1 MMSEKKVQN
10 DILLEASK
18 KGWRLFR
25 NNVAQAWVG
34 VLFRSPMPVSVRLM
48 PGDIVLRSARPLD
61 AGLCKGSSDL
71 IGWESVTITPD
82 MVGQK
87 IARFTA
93 IEVKDG
99 KGRATADQNNF
110 IENVKRAGGNGKVVY
125 GADEL

>member
-1 MMSEKKVQN
+1 MSEKKVQN

>member
-1 MMSEKKVQN
+1 MSEKKVQN

-34 VLFRSPMPVSVRLM
+34 VLFRSPMPVSIRLM
-48 PGDIVLRSARPLD
+48 PGDIVLRSARPID

-71 IGWESVTITPD
+71 IGWESVTITPE

-93 IEVKDG
+93 IEVKNGNG
-99 KGRATADQNNF
+99 KATAEQSNF
-110 IENVKRAGGNGKVVY
+110 IDNVNRAGGKGKIVY
-125 GADEL
+125 GGDDL

>member
-1 MMSEKKVQN
+1 MSEKKVQN

-34 VLFRSPMPVSVRLM
+34 VLFRSPMPVSIRLM
-48 PGDIVLRSARPLD
+48 PGDIVLRSARPID

-71 IGWESVTITPD
+71 IGWESITITPE

-99 KGRATADQNNF
+99 KGRATAEQNNF
-110 IENVKRAGGNGKVVY
+110 IDNVKKAGGNGKIVY

>member
-1 MMSEKKVQN
+1 MSEKKVQN

-34 VLFRSPMPVSVRLM
+34 VLFRSPMPVSIRLM
-48 PGDIVLRSARPLD
+48 PGDIVLRSARPID

-71 IGWESVTITPD
+71 IGWESITITPE

-99 KGRATADQNNF
+99 KGKATAEQNNF
-110 IENVKRAGGNGKVVY
+110 IDNVKRAGGNGKIVY